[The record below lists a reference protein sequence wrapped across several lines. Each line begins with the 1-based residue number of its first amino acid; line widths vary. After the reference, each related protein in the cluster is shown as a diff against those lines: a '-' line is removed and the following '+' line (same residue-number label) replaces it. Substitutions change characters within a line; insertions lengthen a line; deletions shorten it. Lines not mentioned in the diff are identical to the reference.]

1 VRPLT
6 RLRLRLTAWYA
17 GTFSLILLALG
28 IALFTTIAHRID
40 ASLIESLRLETAV
53 IERAARIRE
62 AEGALADRVG
72 LVDAF
77 DELVIPGRSLYLF
90 DSTGHPIGRD
100 TAWPAV
106 RAAAARASLAWQDDR
121 HFKIAHD
128 TPAERQ
134 FQMHAERFRVAS
146 GHTYVAVAVAD
157 RVELEDR
164 YAHLIVQFAAGAAAA
179 LLAVSIV
186 GWYVAAKAVA
196 PIEQNLALLR
206 RFVADAAHELRTPV
220 AVMRSRAEVA
230 LQRERDPAAYVDALG
245 AVGLEA
251 ERMGRIVNDLLML
264 AQADAGERP
273 IVREPVFVDDVA
285 IDAVGSVR
293 VLAERRGVDL
303 EVTEFEEAPAL
314 ADPVLVRQLL
324 VILLDN
330 AVKFTPSGGRVT
342 LRVRAAAGSATVTI
356 TDTGV
361 GIAPAEIA
369 RVFDRFYRGADARAH
384 ADGAGLGLSIAR
396 WIADAHGATLTL
408 AANEGGGTIATVAF
422 PIAGSAGEAQSAA
435 APSPAPVVA

>member
-28 IALFTTIAHRID
+28 VALFTTIAHRID
-40 ASLIESLRLETAV
+40 ASLVESLRLETAV

-62 AEGALADRVG
+62 AEGALADRVD

-90 DSTGHPIGRD
+90 DGTGHPIARD

-106 RAAAARASLAWQDDR
+106 RAAAAHASLAGYDDR
-121 HFKIAHD
+121 HFKTAHD
-128 TPAERQ
+128 TPGEHQ
-134 FQMHAERFRVAS
+134 FQLHAERFHVAS
-146 GHTYVAVAVAD
+146 GHTYVAVAAAD

-179 LLAVSIV
+179 MLGVSIA

-196 PIEQNLALLR
+196 PIEENLALLR

-230 LQRERDPAAYVDALG
+230 LQRARDPADYVDALG

-273 IVREPVFVDDVA
+273 IARESVFVDDIA
-285 IDAVGSVR
+285 LDAVAGVR
-293 VLAERRGVDL
+293 VLAERRGVEL
-303 EVTEFEEAPAL
+303 EVSEYEEAPAL
-314 ADPVLVRQLL
+314 ADPMLVRQLL

-342 LRVRAAAGSATVTI
+342 LGVRASAGSATVTI

-361 GIAPAEIA
+361 GIAPAELA
-369 RVFDRFYRGADARAH
+369 RVFDRFYRGADARAR

-396 WIADAHGATLTL
+396 WIADAHGAALSL
-408 AANEGGGTIATVAF
+408 AANPRGGTIATVEF
-422 PIAGSAGEAQSAA
+422 PSARPAGPVPPAA
-435 APSPAPVVA
+435 APAPAPA